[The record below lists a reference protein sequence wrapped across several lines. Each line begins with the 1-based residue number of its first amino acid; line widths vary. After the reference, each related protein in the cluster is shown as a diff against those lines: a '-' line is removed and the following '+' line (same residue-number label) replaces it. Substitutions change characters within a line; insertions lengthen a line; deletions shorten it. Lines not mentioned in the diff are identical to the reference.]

1 MRLMFTNSCHDVAT
15 LITNN
20 PPTAVHL
27 RTSDVIVMGGDAEI
41 SKVKLVVAI
50 VGYNWQVPMS
60 NPQMSLEL
68 WSIHSPKL
76 DT

>member
-1 MRLMFTNSCHDVAT
+1 
-15 LITNN
+15 
-20 PPTAVHL
+20 
-27 RTSDVIVMGGDAEI
+27 MGGDAEM

-50 VGYNWQVPMS
+50 VGYNWQVSMS

-68 WSIHSPKL
+68 SSIHSPKL